1 MAAGFRDIM
10 LFTHHNNDTWDE
22 SKQLSFD
29 GRFKMLTLSDNKL
42 KNSIKNAIRPEDTA
56 IERSEKTIIILTLF
70 NIT

>member
-1 MAAGFRDIM
+1 
-10 LFTHHNNDTWDE
+10 
-22 SKQLSFD
+22 
-29 GRFKMLTLSDNKL
+29 MLTLSDNKL